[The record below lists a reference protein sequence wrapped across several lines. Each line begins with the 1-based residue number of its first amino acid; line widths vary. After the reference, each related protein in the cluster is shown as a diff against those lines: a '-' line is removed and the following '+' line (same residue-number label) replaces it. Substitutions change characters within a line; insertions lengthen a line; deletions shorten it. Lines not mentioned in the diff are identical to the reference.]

1 MLKTAAFYAS
11 VPVRDFAR
19 ARKFYE
25 ETLELGPG
33 QELGPGLSFPCGK
46 GTTCLM
52 YPSAGAGSSPGSC
65 AFWQVDD
72 LDAVV
77 AWLRGRGV
85 CFEEHDTPEMKTV
98 GGIFEAA
105 GSRVAW
111 FRDSEGNRMA
121 VMQGLPH

>member
-1 MLKTAAFYAS
+1 MLKTAPFYAS
-11 VPVRDFAR
+11 VPVRDIAR
-19 ARKFYE
+19 ARRFYE
-25 ETLELGPG
+25 ETLDLGPAST
-33 QELGPGLSFPCGK
+33 LGPALSFPCGK

-52 YPSAGAGSSPGSC
+52 YPSPGAGSQQGAC

-72 LDAVV
+72 IEAVV

-85 CFEEHDTPEMKTV
+85 AFEEIDTPEMKTV
-98 GGIFEAA
+98 DGIFTAA